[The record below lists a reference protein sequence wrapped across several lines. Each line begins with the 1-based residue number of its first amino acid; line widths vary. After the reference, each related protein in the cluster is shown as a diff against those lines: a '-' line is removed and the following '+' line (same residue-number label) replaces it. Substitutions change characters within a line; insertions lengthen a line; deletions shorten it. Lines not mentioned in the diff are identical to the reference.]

1 MATDHLAT
9 LRQTIPRIRHLL
21 SQLEPTYQLET
32 VAEIDAAFLERNEI
46 RAVLWDVDGTLM
58 AYHGDDVDP
67 EFPHIRALF
76 RNGPARHA
84 ILSNCDE
91 VRFDELGRMFP
102 EVPLLR
108 GYSAPRESMFRYRL
122 HEIDTHSAEDIEH
135 LLATGGRQIR
145 KPSGELIEYG
155 MEVLAETDLQAVLMV
170 GDQYLTDIA
179 SANLAGVRSAKV
191 KTFRRDTFPGSIR
204 TSQLIETLIYRLFSK
219 KRMGR

>member
-1 MATDHLAT
+1 
-9 LRQTIPRIRHLL
+9 
-21 SQLEPTYQLET
+21 
-32 VAEIDAAFLERNEI
+32 
-46 RAVLWDVDGTLM
+46 
-58 AYHGDDVDP
+58 VDP

-108 GYSAPRESMFRYRL
+108 GYSAPRESTFRYRL

-145 KPSGELIEYG
+145 KPNGELIEYG
-155 MEVLAETDLQAVLMV
+155 MEVLAETDPQAVLMV

-191 KTFRRDTFPGSIR
+191 KTFRRDTFPRSIR

>member
-9 LRQTIPRIRHLL
+9 LRQSIPRIRQLL

-32 VAEIDAAFLERNEI
+32 VGEINAAFLERNCI
-46 RAVLWDVDGTLM
+46 RAVLWDVDGTIM
-58 AYHGDDVDP
+58 SYHGKDVDP
-67 EFPHIRALF
+67 EFPHMRAMF
-76 RNGPARHA
+76 RDGPARHA

-91 VRFDELGRMFP
+91 ARFDELGRMFP

-108 GYSAPRESMFRYRL
+108 GYSAPRESVFRYRL
-122 HEIDTHSAEDIEH
+122 REIDTHTQEDIER

-155 MEVLAETDLQAVLMV
+155 MEVLEETDPQAVLMV

-179 SANLAGVRSAKV
+179 SANLAGTRSAKV
-191 KTFRRDTFPGSIR
+191 KTFRRDTFPRSIR
-204 TSQLIETLIYRLFSK
+204 TSQRLEILIYRLFR
-219 KRMGR
+219 KRKMG

>member
-108 GYSAPRESMFRYRL
+108 GYSAPRESTFRYRL

-145 KPSGELIEYG
+145 KPNGELIEYG
-155 MEVLAETDLQAVLMV
+155 MEVLAETDPQAVLMV

-191 KTFRRDTFPGSIR
+191 KTFRRDTFPRSIR